1 MDRNTLTAIF
11 HWVYSRS
18 CKSSHIYVITW
29 NFCDMSISRFWCAH
43 ISRHFNFA
51 ILRNLI
57 FWITLITRFEH
68 HNLNFM
74 GNNVKIAKHNSGTKC
89 QLYNK
94 AVFTTSTSSSSYL
107 YVNFESIDHNIHLR
121 WKFLPEEQ
129 WKKKK
134 NLSVVITSFFLDYWL
149 EVSHLIHLIF
159 RVTLISRFFSC
170 REIREI
176 NVSRKFHV
184 IRNIRK
190 KGLKLKVQCYFYIW
204 SFF

>member
-1 MDRNTLTAIF
+1 MTLFRNIISNGLTAWASLSHLWSNKHRSMCLGYLHSRGYRQDIIWIAIHWQLFSIEYTLDLVKVVIYTLLLEIF
-11 HWVYSRS
+11 ATCLFHDFDVR
-18 CKSSHIYVITW
+18 IFRDTW
-29 NFCDMSISRFWCAH
+29 ISRFCE
-43 ISRHFNFA
+43 
-51 ILRNLI
+51 NLI
-57 FWITLITRFEH
+57 FWITLITGFEH

-134 NLSVVITSFFLDYWL
+134 
-149 EVSHLIHLIF
+149 
-159 RVTLISRFFSC
+159 
-170 REIREI
+170 
-176 NVSRKFHV
+176 
-184 IRNIRK
+184 K
-190 KGLKLKVQCYFYIW
+190 KTFQW
-204 SFF
+204 